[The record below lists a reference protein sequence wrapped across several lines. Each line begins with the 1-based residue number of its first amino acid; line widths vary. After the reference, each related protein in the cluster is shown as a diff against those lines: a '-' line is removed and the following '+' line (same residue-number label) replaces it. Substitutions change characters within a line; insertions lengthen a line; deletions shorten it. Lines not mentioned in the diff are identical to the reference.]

1 MRDVY
6 IDVCVVLFEV
16 ELNLFDIGVC
26 PSFYSSRLN
35 IYIKT
40 QGSTGDLGVVKIIY
54 RRTLMARSS
63 K

>member
-6 IDVCVVLFEV
+6 IDVCVALFEA

-26 PSFYSSRLN
+26 PSFYSSRPN

-40 QGSTGDLGVVKIIY
+40 QGLTGDLRVVETIY
-54 RRTLMARSS
+54 RRALIARSS